1 MRRSVPG
8 VGEDA
13 NAKDANPT
21 SFLAGNLYG
30 IKFAWFINDQ
40 MGLRQTLFEQTGVQT
55 FAIDRFMYSSGER
68 DLLLQR
74 MAVQKPDLVWIKLK
88 GWGTGSG
95 HKIGRKRAAN
105 MTMLAVRQ
113 VTEGRHLALEASPY
127 SGAWSLQEYQA
138 LIRQLHVTKHA
149 VCNYDVK
156 VPGRD
161 AMLDQTVQYATSFRM
176 TDCGSCKCGRPL
188 QEHKSLHK
196 TNQVTAIQ
204 KNNIDE
210 QVLRGSILRA
220 LGLDTGPL
228 EDNGKDYDE
237 LRHGQPESSK

>member
-74 MAVQKPDLVWIKLK
+74 MAVQKPDW
-88 GWGTGSG
+88 
-95 HKIGRKRAAN
+95 
-105 MTMLAVRQ
+105 
-113 VTEGRHLALEASPY
+113 
-127 SGAWSLQEYQA
+127 
-138 LIRQLHVTKHA
+138 
-149 VCNYDVK
+149 
-156 VPGRD
+156 
-161 AMLDQTVQYATSFRM
+161 
-176 TDCGSCKCGRPL
+176 CGS
-188 QEHKSLHK
+188 S
-196 TNQVTAIQ
+196 
-204 KNNIDE
+204 
-210 QVLRGSILRA
+210 
-220 LGLDTGPL
+220 
-228 EDNGKDYDE
+228 
-237 LRHGQPESSK
+237 